1 MVPKWI
7 LKAVVQ
13 KTISYLPFRHRIN
26 FFFQKYVTK
35 GVFLTD
41 EYFTDRLQHARNHL
55 RYYRRFSS
63 NAHLETTLELGTGWY
78 PVVPICMFLSGASTI
93 YTVDISSLS
102 SKEHVITTIEKF
114 VNYYRQG
121 KLAEYMEVKAG
132 RIAVLEDLL
141 ENQHLLNLEDL
152 TRRLHLQYLIQ
163 DARHLSIDSSV
174 IDLVHSNNTFE
185 HVFPEILEALL
196 VEFNRIA
203 RPGGILSHFVDM
215 SDHFAHFDR
224 SINIYHYLRF
234 SDQQWAWIDNDIQP
248 QNRWR
253 INDYKALYHKLG
265 LEIAYLDVRKGNLN
279 LLKQIEVNKKYQ
291 NYPMSDLAIS
301 HCHIVSTVEEQNA

>member
-1 MVPKWI
+1 MVPRWI

-26 FFFQKYVTK
+26 YFFQKHVTK

-41 EYFTDRLQHARNHL
+41 AYFTDRLQHARNHL
-55 RYYRRFSS
+55 RFYRRFSPKR
-63 NAHLETTLELGTGWY
+63 ALETSLELGTGWY
-78 PVVPICMFLSGASTI
+78 PVVPISLFLSGASTI

-102 SKEHVITTIEKF
+102 NKENLLLTVQKF
-114 VNYYRQG
+114 VDYYRAG
-121 KLAEYMEVKAG
+121 KLAEYFEVKPG
-132 RIAVLEDLL
+132 RMAVLRDLL
-141 ENQHLLNLEDL
+141 TRQSELNFDDL
-152 TRRLHLQYLIQ
+152 TRRLHLKYLVQ
-163 DARHLSIDSSV
+163 DARHLSIDSSG

-185 HVFPEILEALL
+185 HVYPDILEALL
-196 VEFNRIA
+196 IEFRRIS

-253 INDYKALYHKLG
+253 ISDYKALYQKLG
-265 LEIAYLDVRKGNLN
+265 IEIAHIETRKGNVHQL
-279 LLKQIEVNKKYQ
+279 QEVPLHHKYRT
-291 NYPMSDLAIS
+291 YPMSDLATS
-301 HCHIVSTVEEQNA
+301 HCHIVSKTDDT